1 MSSLQGYL
9 ITNREI
15 VSADVEDFEYTP
27 KPEFEGP
34 FIIFN
39 EPNEVSLVQRFFD
52 HILEIKPHIIVTYN
66 GDFFDWSFVEARAT
80 HHELN
85 MTKTIGFERDKEG
98 VYSCRPCIHMDAFF
112 WVKRDSYLPVG
123 SQNLKAVAKA
133 KLRYDPVELDPEE
146 MCRMAAEQP
155 QVLANYSVSDAVAT
169 YYLYMKYVHPF
180 IFALCTIIPME
191 PDEVLRKGS
200 GTLCETLLMVQ
211 AFIANII
218 FPNKQETA
226 LQTWTNDGHLL
237 DSETYV
243 GGHVEALE
251 SGVFRSNIPCR
262 FRLIPSA
269 FQMLID
275 GVERTLKHAI
285 EEEEKVKNFL
295 KFVLRFSQT
304 IICRFRCLSIKSRT
318 WMKLWLT

>member
-1 MSSLQGYL
+1 MQGYL

-34 FIIFN
+34 FTIFN
-39 EPNEVSLVQRFFD
+39 EPNEISLIQRFFD
-52 HILEIKPHIIVTYN
+52 HILRIKPHVIVTYN
-66 GDFFDWSFVEARAT
+66 GDFFDWSFVEARSAV
-80 HHELN
+80 HGLN
-85 MTKTIGFERDKEG
+85 MAKMIGWERDKEG
-98 VYSCRPCIHMDAFF
+98 VYSCRSTIHMDCFN

-155 QVLANYSVSDAVAT
+155 QVMANYSVSDAVAT

-211 AFIANII
+211 AFQANII
-218 FPNKQETA
+218 FPNKQVSA
-226 LQTWTNDGHLL
+226 LQKWTDDGHLL

-262 FRLIPSA
+262 FRLAPQA
-269 FQMLID
+269 FTSLID
-275 GVERTLKHAI
+275 GIERTIKHAV
-285 EEEEKVKNFL
+285 EEEEKVNFQGMTMIY
-295 KFVLRFSQT
+295 FVTSLT
-304 IICRFRCLSIKSRT
+304 
-318 WMKLWLT
+318 KL